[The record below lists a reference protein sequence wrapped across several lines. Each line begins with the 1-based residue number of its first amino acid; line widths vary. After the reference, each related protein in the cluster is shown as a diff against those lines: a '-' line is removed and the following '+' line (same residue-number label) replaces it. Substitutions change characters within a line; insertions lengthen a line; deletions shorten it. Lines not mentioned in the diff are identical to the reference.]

1 MTVSFVH
8 GLLRLTVHAFSDFRH
23 DFSHCTLLFLFGIY
37 FFFSYSD
44 PSSLTGITM
53 QRFKLSPIA
62 CMKISLLRS

>member
-1 MTVSFVH
+1 MTASFVH
-8 GLLRLTVHAFSDFRH
+8 GLLRLSVHAFSDFRH

-37 FFFSYSD
+37 FSD

-62 CMKISLLRS
+62 CMKISLLSS